1 MISKRKKIWYYV
13 NTEIFDCWKAEQ
25 ENTPRLRRWIREE
38 K

>member
-13 NTEIFDCWKAEQ
+13 NTEILDGWKAEQ

>member
-13 NTEIFDCWKAEQ
+13 NTEILDCWKAER
-25 ENTPRLRRWIREE
+25 ENAPRLRRWIREE

>member
-13 NTEIFDCWKAEQ
+13 NMEILDCWKAEQ
-25 ENTPRLRRWIREE
+25 DNSLVLRRLLRDE

>member
-13 NTEIFDCWKAEQ
+13 TMEVLDCWKAEQ
-25 ENTPRLRRWIREE
+25 ENTLGLRRWIREE